1 MATST
6 LRKPMHQGSSGPASK
21 AVPSAKRVGPEGSPW
36 LVMPAPLDTD
46 TQSEGR
52 KPALGLAIALTFSTC
67 FWVAVAIWAF

>member
-1 MATST
+1 
-6 LRKPMHQGSSGPASK
+6 
-21 AVPSAKRVGPEGSPW
+21 
-36 LVMPAPLDTD
+36 MPAPLDTD